1 MHQAIWPLNGNKLLD
16 SDYYF
21 MAVNMV
27 WFDLVYFTKT
37 TKDLMFLRTLMVDV
51 ENIENYEII

>member
-1 MHQAIWPLNGNKLLD
+1 
-16 SDYYF
+16 